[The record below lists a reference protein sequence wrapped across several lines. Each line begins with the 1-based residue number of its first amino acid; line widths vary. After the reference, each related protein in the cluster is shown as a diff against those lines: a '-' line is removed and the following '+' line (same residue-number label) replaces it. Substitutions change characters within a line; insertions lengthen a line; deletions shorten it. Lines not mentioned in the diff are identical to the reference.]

1 MADIIIKM
9 QTEYKIDL
17 DTYNGPLDLLLYL
30 IRREEVDI
38 YDIPITKITDQYMA
52 YLNELQSIDIGL
64 AGDFLVMASTLMYVK
79 SQTLLPRS
87 EETDEEEIEDPRL
100 ELVKQL
106 LEYKRYK
113 EASST
118 MTKLSEER
126 SQRFSRPEERLIDD
140 GKEDEDKLNLDD
152 VDVWKLA
159 EFFSGFMKQTLG
171 DVIQNIVYD
180 DTPVHIY
187 MDKVLGR
194 LNRTHS
200 ISLKE
205 LLYDSQGKAE
215 LIGFFL
221 ALLELVRL
229 KEIKLEQTQDFDEI
243 QITANNN

>member
-1 MADIIIKM
+1 M

-30 IRREEVDI
+30 ISREEVDI
-38 YDIPITKITDQYMA
+38 YDIPITKITNQYVA

-79 SQTLLPRS
+79 SQTLLPCS
-87 EETDEEEIEDPRL
+87 EEIDEEEIEDPRR

-113 EASST
+113 EVSST
-118 MTKLSEER
+118 MTKMSEER
-126 SQRFSRPEERLIDD
+126 SQRFSRPEERLVDD
-140 GKEDEDKLNLDD
+140 GKEEDDKLNLDE

-180 DTPVHIY
+180 DTPVQIY
-187 MDKVLGR
+187 MDKVLSR
-194 LNRTHS
+194 LNRTYS
-200 ISLKE
+200 ISLGE
-205 LLYDSQGKAE
+205 LLHGSRGRAE
-215 LIGFFL
+215 LVGFFL

-229 KEIKLEQTQDFDEI
+229 KQIKLEQTQDFDEI

>member
-1 MADIIIKM
+1 M

-87 EETDEEEIEDPRL
+87 EETDEEEMEDPRR

-140 GKEDEDKLNLDD
+140 GKEDEDKLNLDE

-171 DVIQNIVYD
+171 DVIEKIVYD

-187 MDKVLGR
+187 MDKVLNR
-194 LNRTHS
+194 LAKAYS

-243 QITANNN
+243 QITANSN

>member
-1 MADIIIKM
+1 M

-38 YDIPITKITDQYMA
+38 YDIPITKITNQYMA

-87 EETDEEEIEDPRL
+87 EITDEDDMEDPRL

-113 EASST
+113 EATST
-118 MTKLSEER
+118 MTRLSEER

-140 GKEDEDKLNLDD
+140 GKEDDEKLNLDD

-159 EFFSGFMKQTLG
+159 QFFSGFMKQTLG
-171 DVIQNIVYD
+171 DVIQKIVYD
-180 DTPVHIY
+180 DTPVHVY
-187 MDKVLGR
+187 MDKVLNR
-194 LNRTHS
+194 LTRAS
-200 ISLKE
+200 AVSLKE
-205 LLYDSQGKAE
+205 LLYESQGRSE

-229 KEIKLEQTQDFDEI
+229 KKIKLEQTQDFDEI
-243 QITANNN
+243 QITANDN

>member
-1 MADIIIKM
+1 M

-38 YDIPITKITDQYMA
+38 YDIQITKITDQYMA

-87 EETDEEEIEDPRL
+87 EETDEEEMDDPRR

-118 MTKLSEER
+118 MTQMSEER

-140 GKEDEDKLNLDD
+140 GKEDDEKLNLDD

-159 EFFSGFMKQTLG
+159 EFFSGFMKQTMG

-200 ISLKE
+200 ISLGE
-205 LLYDSQGKAE
+205 LLHGSQGRTE
-215 LIGFFL
+215 LVGFFL

-229 KEIKLEQTQDFDEI
+229 KKIKIKQPQDFDEI
-243 QITANNN
+243 RITVNNN

>member
-1 MADIIIKM
+1 M

-38 YDIPITKITDQYMA
+38 YDIPITKITGQYMA
-52 YLNELQSIDIGL
+52 YLNDLQSIDIGL
-64 AGDFLVMASTLMYVK
+64 AGDFLVMASTLMHVK

-87 EETDEEEIEDPRL
+87 EEIDEEEMEDPRR

-140 GKEDEDKLNLDD
+140 GKEDDEKLNLDD

-194 LNRTHS
+194 LDRIDS
-200 ISLKE
+200 ISLEE
-205 LLYDSQGKAE
+205 LLHDSRGRTE
-215 LIGFFL
+215 LVGFFL

-229 KEIKLEQTQDFDEI
+229 KKIRIKQTQDFDEI
-243 QITANNN
+243 RITTNNN

>member
-1 MADIIIKM
+1 M

-17 DTYNGPLDLLLYL
+17 ETYNGPLDLLLYL

-87 EETDEEEIEDPRL
+87 EELDEDDMEDPRL

-118 MTKLSEER
+118 MTKMSEER
-126 SQRFSRPEERLIDD
+126 SQRFSRPEERLIDY
-140 GKEDEDKLNLDD
+140 GKEEDDKLNLDD

-171 DVIQNIVYD
+171 DTIQNIVYD

-194 LNRTHS
+194 LANNDAV
-200 ISLKE
+200 SLNG
-205 LLYDSQGKAE
+205 LLQGSQGRTE
-215 LIGFFL
+215 LVGFFL

-229 KEIKLEQTQDFDEI
+229 KKIKIKQPRDFDEI
-243 QITANNN
+243 QISANNN

>member
-1 MADIIIKM
+1 M

-87 EETDEEEIEDPRL
+87 EKMDEEEIEDPRR

-118 MTKLSEER
+118 MTKLSKER

-140 GKEDEDKLNLDD
+140 EKEDDDKLNLEE

-159 EFFSGFMKQTLG
+159 EYFSGFMKQTLG

-187 MDKVLGR
+187 MDKVLSR
-194 LNRTHS
+194 LNRTYS
-200 ISLKE
+200 ISLGE
-205 LLYDSQGKAE
+205 LLHGSRGRVE

-229 KEIKLEQTQDFDEI
+229 KEIKLEQSQDFDEI

>member
-1 MADIIIKM
+1 M

-52 YLNELQSIDIGL
+52 YLNEIQSIDIGL

-87 EETDEEEIEDPRL
+87 EVTEEEDMEDPRL

-106 LEYKRYK
+106 LEYKRYR
-113 EASST
+113 EVSSA
-118 MTKLSEER
+118 MTRLSEER
-126 SQRFSRPEERLIDD
+126 GQRFSRPEVRLIDG
-140 GKEDEDKLNLDD
+140 GKEDDEKLNLEE

-159 EFFSGFMKQTLG
+159 QFFSGFMKQTLG
-171 DVIQNIVYD
+171 DVIQKIVYD

-187 MDKVLGR
+187 MDKVLNR
-194 LNRTHS
+194 LAKAYV
-200 ISLKE
+200 ISLRE
-205 LLYDSQGKAE
+205 LLYDRQGKAE

-229 KEIKLEQTQDFDEI
+229 KKIKLEQTRDFDEI
-243 QITANNN
+243 RITSNNN

>member
-1 MADIIIKM
+1 M

-17 DTYNGPLDLLLYL
+17 ETYNGPLDLLLYL

-87 EETDEEEIEDPRL
+87 EELDEDDMEDPRL

-118 MTKLSEER
+118 MTKMSEER
-126 SQRFSRPEERLIDD
+126 SQRFSRPEERLIDY
-140 GKEDEDKLNLDD
+140 GKEDDDKLNLDD

-171 DVIQNIVYD
+171 DTIQNIVYD

-194 LNRTHS
+194 LANNDAV
-200 ISLKE
+200 SLNE
-205 LLYDSQGKAE
+205 LLQGSQGRTE
-215 LIGFFL
+215 LVGFFL

-229 KEIKLEQTQDFDEI
+229 KKIKIKQPRDFDEI
-243 QITANNN
+243 QISANNN

>member
-1 MADIIIKM
+1 M

-30 IRREEVDI
+30 ISREEVDI
-38 YDIPITKITDQYMA
+38 YDIPITKITNQYVA

-87 EETDEEEIEDPRL
+87 EKMDEEEIEDPRR

-140 GKEDEDKLNLDD
+140 EKEDDDKLNLEE

-159 EFFSGFMKQTLG
+159 EYFSGFMKQTLG

-187 MDKVLGR
+187 MDKVLSR
-194 LNRTHS
+194 LNRTYS
-200 ISLKE
+200 ISLGE
-205 LLYDSQGKAE
+205 LLHGSRGRVE
-215 LIGFFL
+215 L
-221 ALLELVRL
+221 
-229 KEIKLEQTQDFDEI
+229 
-243 QITANNN
+243 

>member
-1 MADIIIKM
+1 M

-38 YDIPITKITDQYMA
+38 YDIPITKITDQYMT

-87 EETDEEEIEDPRL
+87 EETDEEEMEDPRR

-118 MTKLSEER
+118 MTQLSEER

-140 GKEDEDKLNLDD
+140 GKEDDDKLNLDD

-187 MDKVLGR
+187 MDKVLNR
-194 LNRTHS
+194 LAKAYV

-229 KEIKLEQTQDFDEI
+229 KQIKLEQTQDFDEI

>member
-1 MADIIIKM
+1 M

-38 YDIPITKITDQYMA
+38 YDIPITKITNQYMA
-52 YLNELQSIDIGL
+52 YLNKLQSIDIGL

-87 EETDEEEIEDPRL
+87 EITDEEDMEDPRL

-113 EASST
+113 EATST
-118 MTKLSEER
+118 MTRLSEER

-140 GKEDEDKLNLDD
+140 GKEDDEKLNLED

-159 EFFSGFMKQTLG
+159 QFFSGFMKQTLG
-171 DVIQNIVYD
+171 DVIQKIVYD
-180 DTPVHIY
+180 DTPVHVY
-187 MDKVLGR
+187 MDKVLNR
-194 LNRTHS
+194 LTRAS
-200 ISLKE
+200 AVSLKE
-205 LLYDSQGKAE
+205 LLYESQGRSE

-229 KEIKLEQTQDFDEI
+229 KKIKLEQTQDFDEI
-243 QITANNN
+243 QITANDN

>member
-1 MADIIIKM
+1 M

-87 EETDEEEIEDPRL
+87 EETDEEEMEDPRR

-140 GKEDEDKLNLDD
+140 GKEDEDKLNLDE

-171 DVIQNIVYD
+171 DVIEKIVYD

-187 MDKVLGR
+187 MDKVLNR
-194 LNRTHS
+194 LAKAYS

>member
-1 MADIIIKM
+1 M

-38 YDIPITKITDQYMA
+38 YDIPITKITNQYMA

-87 EETDEEEIEDPRL
+87 EITDEEDMEDPRL

-113 EASST
+113 EATST
-118 MTKLSEER
+118 MTRLSEER

-140 GKEDEDKLNLDD
+140 GKEDDEKLNLDD

-159 EFFSGFMKQTLG
+159 QFFSGFMKQTLG
-171 DVIQNIVYD
+171 DVIQKIVYD
-180 DTPVHIY
+180 DTPVHVY
-187 MDKVLGR
+187 MDKVLNR
-194 LNRTHS
+194 LTRAS
-200 ISLKE
+200 AVSLKE
-205 LLYDSQGKAE
+205 LLYESRGRSE

-229 KEIKLEQTQDFDEI
+229 KKIKLEQTQDFDEI
-243 QITANNN
+243 QITANDN

>member
-1 MADIIIKM
+1 M

-38 YDIPITKITDQYMA
+38 YDIPITKITNQYMA
-52 YLNELQSIDIGL
+52 YLNKLQSIDIGL

-87 EETDEEEIEDPRL
+87 EITDEEDIEDPRL

-113 EASST
+113 EATST
-118 MTKLSEER
+118 MTRLSEER

-140 GKEDEDKLNLDD
+140 GKEDDEKLNLDD

-159 EFFSGFMKQTLG
+159 QFFSGFMKQTLG
-171 DVIQNIVYD
+171 DVIQKIVYD
-180 DTPVHIY
+180 DTPVHVY
-187 MDKVLGR
+187 MDKVLNR
-194 LNRTHS
+194 LTRAS
-200 ISLKE
+200 AVSLKE
-205 LLYDSQGKAE
+205 LLYESQGRSE

-229 KEIKLEQTQDFDEI
+229 KKIKLEQTQDFDEI
-243 QITANNN
+243 QITANDN

>member
-1 MADIIIKM
+1 M

-38 YDIPITKITDQYMA
+38 YDIPIAKITDQYMT

-64 AGDFLVMASTLMYVK
+64 AGDFLVMASTLMHVK
-79 SQTLLPRS
+79 SQMLLPRG
-87 EETDEEEIEDPRL
+87 EITDEEDGEDPRL

-113 EASST
+113 EATET
-118 MTKLSEER
+118 MTRLSEER
-126 SQRFSRPEERLIDD
+126 SQRFCRPEERLIDD
-140 GKEDEDKLNLDD
+140 EKEEDEKLNLDE

-159 EFFSGFMKQTLG
+159 QFFSGFMKQTLG
-171 DVIQNIVYD
+171 DVIQKIVYD
-180 DTPVHIY
+180 DTPVHVY
-187 MDKVLGR
+187 MDKVLNR
-194 LNRTHS
+194 LNNAYA

-205 LLYDSQGKAE
+205 LLYGSQGKTE

-229 KEIKLEQTQDFDEI
+229 KRIKLEQTRDFDEI
-243 QITANNN
+243 RVTANNN

>member
-1 MADIIIKM
+1 M

-38 YDIPITKITDQYMA
+38 YDIPITKITNQYMA

-87 EETDEEEIEDPRL
+87 EITDEEDMEDPRL

-113 EASST
+113 EATST
-118 MTKLSEER
+118 MTRLSEER

-140 GKEDEDKLNLDD
+140 GKEDDEKLNLED

-159 EFFSGFMKQTLG
+159 QFFSGFMKQTLG
-171 DVIQNIVYD
+171 DVIQKIVYD
-180 DTPVHIY
+180 DTPVHVY
-187 MDKVLGR
+187 MDKVLNR
-194 LNRTHS
+194 LTRAS
-200 ISLKE
+200 AVSLKE
-205 LLYDSQGKAE
+205 LLYESQGRSE

-229 KEIKLEQTQDFDEI
+229 KKIKLEQAQDFDEI
-243 QITANNN
+243 QITANDN